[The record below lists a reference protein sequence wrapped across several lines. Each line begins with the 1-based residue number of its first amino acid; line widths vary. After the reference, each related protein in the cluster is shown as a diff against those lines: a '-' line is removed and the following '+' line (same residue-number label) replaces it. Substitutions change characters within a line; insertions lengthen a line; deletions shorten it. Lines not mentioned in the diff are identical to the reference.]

1 MYAKLPREKQMK
13 TPIENLI
20 HRSNTNILRLAL
32 LTGLAAAAP
41 FLSMANDQPSHA
53 GHEGHEGHEQTAPA
67 KLVQIV
73 RDATR
78 QYLDVNS
85 TAPDYQPAF
94 GCVSGPDHGAMGVH
108 YINGAL
114 VGDGAIDGQ
123 HPEALIYE
131 PSEKGLRLVG
141 VEYIVDA
148 ATWMAQHNAPPM
160 LEGQAFHLVNSPN
173 QYGLPAFFE
182 LHVWAWRD
190 NPQGAFVDWNNR
202 VSCEGQ

>member
-1 MYAKLPREKQMK
+1 MTRAMK
-13 TPIENLI
+13 NLI
-20 HRSNTNILRLAL
+20 HGSNRNILRWTLLAG
-32 LTGLAAAAP
+32 LTAAAP
-41 FLSMANDQPSHA
+41 LLMMANDQPSHA
-53 GHEGHEGHEQTAPA
+53 GHDGHEHAAPA

-73 RDATR
+73 REATR
-78 QYLDVNS
+78 QYLDVNATS
-85 TAPDYQPAF
+85 PDYQPAF

-114 VGDGAIDGQ
+114 VGDGAIDAQ

-131 PSEKGLRLVG
+131 PVGNRMRLVG

-148 ATWMAQHNAPPM
+148 ATWMAHHDSPPM

-173 QYGLPAFFE
+173 QYNLPAFFE
-182 LHVWAWRD
+182 LHVWAWRE
-190 NPQGAFVDWNNR
+190 NPKGAFVDWNNH